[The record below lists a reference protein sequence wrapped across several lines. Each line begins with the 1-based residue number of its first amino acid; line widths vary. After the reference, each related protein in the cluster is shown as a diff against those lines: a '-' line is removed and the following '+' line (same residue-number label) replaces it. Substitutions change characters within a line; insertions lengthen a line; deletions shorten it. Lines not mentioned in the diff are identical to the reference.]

1 MNLKEIFACLEFSA
15 KKITAAILCILFLGQ
30 QTMFVPV
37 LASEISGIT
46 PETLPGGNHQ
56 YNIDPSQLINNTTG
70 IRHYGTFKL
79 TEGDIANLIFKYGAQ
94 NIENFI
100 NLVDTRI
107 DINGIINTMRDNGFY
122 NGHAI
127 FVSPMGMV
135 VGASGV
141 LNVGSLTA
149 IAPNPVSYLKYAGYT
164 MGEGVM
170 NSAAELLK
178 ENGVLSSDAVI
189 SIPGVSDD
197 VNLKLLKEADSNA
210 SIEVNGKIIAR
221 GDVELL
227 ARNIKVGSEGD
238 NAGIVAGVG
247 DGQITNNHGA
257 VDIKMESMN
266 QAKNLFNALV
276 NNDVQSG
283 QGFGRDNEGNIIIK
297 AQSVKQ
303 MELVAP
309 ADKLKI
315 AGAEYAIEQ
324 LFDLSQEGEFK
335 VKSDEILE
343 QLGLSSE
350 DVNSALQAA
359 INAFSPNDAADPD
372 VIGEGGDNV
381 ASVEINNAVLA
392 SNNIEVNA
400 VSKVDYVTQKGSS
413 IFDRV
418 TNEIAGEYMDEIISG
433 GTFNDFEGSR
443 AKASV
448 TIGDGAVL
456 KAKNNVGLKS
466 LAQAN
471 TSIKIKSFLN
481 PAVDTSSEGF
491 YYLGSK
497 TDSSVTVKDGAK
509 IDADGDVN
517 IIAASKNSLNLKIKN
532 PTSKQD
538 ATAGTIANVP
548 SIQVS
553 VLKSVIEA
561 DTNAVVEDGAEISA
575 KNVNVNAVNVTSD
588 QSNLNSVANILKP
601 QNGNENA
608 GIAVAVSLK
617 DTKVKTNAEVNGKVI
632 NKNSDGKQGNVSIN
646 AQNMHVASNVSKA
659 EVKEQGMFGGPGIK
673 GKIQAKIAQ
682 VISKYVKGIAEGL
695 DALTSVGNALPSA
708 STAVVVNNS
717 NLSATAKAGSTAK
730 IAADNVT
737 VNANT
742 VDMTINNA
750 STSVSIPKSET
761 SGIKPAP
768 GVAVIVNSQNNNTQA
783 IVDGADITAN
793 DTLKVNATTEQP
805 MNQTTFE
812 FALNLVQT
820 AGDIDDLFN
829 ETGSTIFGFDA
840 SSDWDFRL
848 LMQDLMN
855 PANEVMFDIKNV
867 MFDFKNSGGIGMAGL
882 AGFFNN
888 WAQSTSSNPTGVGLA
903 ASVVVSDVINNTI
916 ARIGDKST
924 VNAGNVI
931 VNAANKV
938 VQFNAAGDV
947 SKLWKLT
954 GGSTGSSMGMGGTVI
969 VESVDSTA
977 KAQIGDGAVINADE
991 DVKLSSANDQ
1001 DFLTVAMTG
1010 GKSTANNGI
1019 AITGTT
1025 IVQDIKGTTESSI
1038 GASIINARKLDVIAG
1053 TANISTVPTALE
1065 QLKKDPT
1072 ADLDSDRF
1080 ESGFEPD
1087 TYAPEIFKFTDADIN
1102 LGIDSALGFADGDT
1116 TSTSTLVGS
1125 GLLQLSENSTA
1136 ITDGISNMMITGALA
1151 QQTQADANP
1160 GTTSSSG
1167 VAVGASVNVSEF
1179 AREVNALIADGA
1191 DITLEESLNVAADST
1206 TQSLNIALAGA
1217 FAGGVDMKK
1226 EPGFIDQQKENLKNK
1241 ADGYLTKLKGILGN
1255 VTSMAQASDE
1265 KTKNATGSDVNNK
1278 LTDESVKNGL
1288 KDGGGLG
1295 NNLASGGKVTT
1306 TANASTAA
1314 NNMSG
1319 ALAGSVN
1326 AQINNSTV
1334 KAEVGN
1340 ATIKVGGDVDVT
1352 AEQKTS
1358 ALNIGGG
1365 VAKASTVGA
1374 GAAVNFVQN
1383 TNNTVAQLGNSDGAG
1398 ELNLTFTNN
1407 NEHNLNVIA
1416 EENNDN
1422 IQVAIGV
1429 GAAKGD
1435 KNNNSSTQVAAGGS
1449 FNTDVLKNSVSAG
1462 IDNAVINS
1470 EGKDNIAVNV
1480 DAENHSTS
1488 YKGAGGMSLNI
1499 ASSNSSSIGGAI
1511 GGNLN
1516 LINKTTNAAIKN
1528 SEVNNASSVNVS
1540 ANKQT
1545 DSNGNLKPTEELIS
1559 VGVAGSVVTGGQS
1572 AYNFQGAI
1580 GVDVINNVVSAL
1592 IEDSN
1597 INSAGNVD
1605 VIAKNFVDNGNITG
1619 ALGFSKTKGVGLGI
1633 GTVVDVIKAAVNAG
1647 IKNSTVAAAN
1657 GNVNDGNVNVTAD
1670 AKEDLQFLAVNMG
1683 VTTDQT
1689 LANVNA
1695 IVNVLNNT
1703 VGASVTDSV
1712 LTSHDLNV
1720 LAGYDSSVEG
1730 ITNADSAAV
1739 GKGNTLSGN
1748 AVVNILDSTVSADIT
1763 GDDKTG
1769 KKITSTG
1776 NANVKANVNQ
1786 NIDIVP
1792 VGVSVS
1798 TGGTA
1803 AVAGNVGVNVIS
1815 NTTSAKV
1822 EHANININSGS
1833 MNVEAKD
1840 TTTSK
1845 SRGGTVV
1852 VDGKSAAVGGSILVE
1867 ILDKDIDAAVRNSAV
1882 VNTGDLTVNALAEN
1896 IFGPKETTSI
1906 TADAILSAL
1915 ENDSLENAS
1924 SIADWQM
1931 IYDLAGGGKAGVS
1944 GSMIAKVSQNQVN
1957 ASITD
1962 SDITA
1967 NNVTVKAEN
1976 GIYTRNIVGNI
1987 TAGGNAAVGGSMFV
2001 NVNIG
2006 NTDARIE
2013 NSSVEAD
2020 GDVLVQADSIQD
2032 FKTIMVVG
2040 GAGGTAAVNG
2050 SVNSNTAKDTT
2061 TALIKNSDIKKSDIK
2076 KSNSVTVKAKAKD
2089 DVESINLAAQGA
2101 GTASVGGI
2109 VYNNNYLNTV
2119 NAGIEGKKADG
2130 INSAGKV
2137 TVDAKSSESFSAN
2150 IAMIGAGGTAS
2161 VNGVAIVNVINSNI
2175 NSYINDSVVKADS
2188 IDVFANHNFNK
2199 EKYGDKTNVFTEFM
2213 DTKGTNASS
2222 DDESI
2227 AVEDKSVDSDD
2238 LAGELL
2244 PTVIVLGVSAAGTGA
2259 ISANTIVDTINA
2271 QTIASVTGSEI
2282 STTGGLNIQATADE
2296 VFYNALAGVAA
2307 SGNVSAGATVNTNV
2321 LSNTTKAELVNST
2334 VKTGDVNVNA
2344 AQNTNLNTVLFMA
2357 AGAGSGAGVAAVAGV
2372 NTISNNTVAKIDNSK
2387 ILAAK
2392 NISVS
2397 ANTNVQANSI
2407 GVAASGVGVGAGV
2420 NGLTLTN
2427 VSTGNTTASIENR
2440 SVIEQGKTTVTSEAD
2455 TTMYNLIAGG
2465 TFSGTGA
2472 SVGAYVPVNVL
2483 NNQVNAHISDSKLN
2497 QNAAESSVSATSNA
2511 TLKTLVAVAGISGVG
2526 ASVGAS
2532 AIVNVI
2538 DNDVLA
2544 YVLNSTINGGD
2555 FAIKAEQISSLEG
2568 LVAAVQG
2575 GGISVTGNINSVTNT
2590 LNDRVKAYADNL
2602 TSTANLDI
2610 DAVSNETITYNTVAL
2625 SGSSIAGITGAA
2637 IVNVIS
2643 NQLEA
2648 YITNSTLNGGSVD
2661 IDTNQTITLDNAI
2674 VGGAGG
2680 GAAVGGGTIVN
2691 TVSNRNSAYIN
2702 NSSANVD
2709 SINVNA
2715 ATTENITS
2723 GNIMA
2728 SVSAFVSGAVSAL
2741 VNVLEGTTQAY
2752 INSGSNTIT
2761 SNGAI
2766 NVGAND
2772 TLSLKNLAGSVSA
2785 SAGSAA
2791 SASVNVNVINN
2802 AVKSEL
2808 LGNGLITADTVDV
2821 FAESDINY
2829 AVASAAAAA
2838 GANGIAGTVSVTSI
2852 GDRFENSA
2860 DLSETDASEYV
2871 QNAQTSAGN
2880 GSSIYLVENSDGTIT
2895 VSNTKVDGAEAYEAP
2910 SVSLTKA
2917 EGTAKEGTVAN
2928 LNANVT
2934 AKNGITVR
2942 ANNSTE
2948 NTVDNLNASAGAT
2961 AVGASVSVTKT
2972 NYKTVAQIAGGNLTV
2987 NNGDVAVKSNSNIKV
3002 EKDSLTASA
3011 GLAAIQAGVD
3021 YFKNDAITQAVT
3033 LDGQINAQNGDV
3045 LLSAISDDVIE
3056 MDAKSV
3062 TAGLANIGASIALA
3076 ETNNHTTASL
3086 GSGVNAKNLTIEAVN
3101 SSSLT
3106 TSMEA
3111 GSISYVN
3118 ANAVVNKAESNAIT
3132 EALINAAGKEINLDG
3147 DLNMKTATA
3156 GIDVTNNVTVGT
3168 ASFYSGN
3175 VSNYGANLNSEFN
3188 TIVTGG
3194 DIEAKNVNIK
3204 SGLKANKNGENY
3216 TITDDTATVTA
3227 SVAGKKASLGF
3238 AQGALT
3244 KMSAN
3249 AAGEAKA
3256 GATGGSIKADNINIL
3271 SKLNRVAK
3279 SESESLSISGA
3290 EIGAIN
3296 LETKTSGKTSID
3308 TFGSTLTANKVNLQV
3323 TGENTAETTMMS
3335 GSIALI
3341 KGSGSNTSATVS
3353 DNSNINA
3360 GDINA
3365 DYITMN
3371 VNTTKNAKVK
3381 NSSGSI
3387 SLVGIGSSKLETTT
3401 GGESGITTSGKIQN
3415 KEGNGSASE
3424 LSLNVTDNSTA
3435 ENEASNASYGF
3446 VSGSVLDITS
3456 KVTSSIN
3463 NNINGNINASDIDIT
3478 SNLIRTVTANAT
3490 SNSGGLADISA
3501 MNLSSIIENGL
3512 ETKFGGKIQSNT
3524 LDINSSMTNK
3534 ANSYVQESS
3543 AGLAALAYGVTKNEV
3558 SGNAINEIS
3567 FNSGT
3572 DIDSTT
3578 LNATANSDSQS
3589 YMHRTSTSKGMIIV
3603 KGGDIQNNM
3612 KGTSQIDINGG
3623 NIKTTGNMN
3632 FNVKNRASTP
3642 QEMVFTDDSAGFIAR
3657 SGAVLTNNLSQSAK
3671 LNVNG
3676 GNIKSGGDLVLSV
3689 DNGTSFSQRA
3699 YSDASG
3705 FTAHNNASSVV
3716 TATINNEININ
3727 GGKLEGKNVMVNMN
3741 SSNTLSSKAEAIAH
3755 HFAGAPSVWAQVNLE
3770 VNNALN
3776 VKDGAV
3782 LRAFDTNPT
3791 GTMLSVNFMD
3801 NSVQNITQYADLYAE
3816 ASIATGSAGGGINF
3830 NTNNDVNIEKGGLM
3844 SSSKDVFVNFNKG
3857 EENLNS
3863 TVKYD
3868 KVSRLLFGIKIHDRN
3883 EWSSVASS
3891 ASNNVKIDGTIKAGD
3906 DLQMKLTINKDG
3918 SVSDDSTLKEGV
3930 HYTKEESYV
3939 IGYPAGSDEAKAEEE
3954 KLQNQIADL
3963 QEQIDK
3969 LTQDKTSADS
3979 NISDLEKQIDSLKI
3993 QIAMMKYVDSL
4004 GEDAKISETE
4014 FTNVLKNI
4022 LDENYVQDS
4031 DTYLS
4036 QLLQFFIGGEN
4047 QTLYVSKEN
4056 SDVIIRYNCDDDGK
4070 VIMQNGQPTF
4080 VVVDITEGETVGKT
4094 DVIYVLASDDGNGNY
4109 TLKEQNGSNTI
4120 GVSVLTFE
4128 NFADSMKIELDK
4140 TGLSGELSALD
4151 KESSEADILAVLNKY
4166 FVKNAD
4172 DYVADISSE
4181 LEKITG
4187 KDITSIVNKMDIDS
4201 SAVTDT
4207 ISSRL
4212 AEIMNNITQD
4222 TVNNGEVTLTVTKF
4236 GDEVLYTDMT
4246 ESAKTSITNAF
4257 NSAQTSLEN
4266 YNENIVPDLTEKI
4279 SDLRNELVDY
4289 ENQLAYVKENGLDEI
4304 KTDNGAFIFNDLN
4317 AAGGTISINA
4327 QKGTSSMSGTGEMEV
4342 SVADILINNYSNYD
4356 LVFNDL
4362 NVGNGAT
4369 GVTVDGQNYAGSLT
4383 GIKHWND
4390 NLRVFTVGTVDNL
4403 GCITINNLYDHNHPI
4418 NNSLIGNI
4426 ASDIIING
4434 VVKTNS
4440 GDVKL
4445 YNESGDIT
4453 INDTIT
4459 ANKTTVN
4466 MPQGSFTQ
4474 NTRGKEYKLE
4484 SGDTLF
4490 AGKSINISASKID
4503 IQGNMQAG
4511 VADKHITITED
4522 MLKPENLL
4530 FDTETGEYIL
4540 VNLGDEGKQSVYMN
4554 DGNNIKAIY
4563 DKDTNTVRLFG
4574 TQISADSAI
4583 NLNTTSGEKDAIV
4596 IGENAVLKHADGYGK
4611 ISIENK
4617 TDAHL
4622 EVNGLENNY
4631 MNGGVNYTVNGQSA
4645 VLPSGTSETV
4655 EKVVKE
4661 PVYLNILG
4669 LKILVGYE
4677 DKQVQETKIY
4687 GNHGTIINLAENLVE
4702 NADIKVVTQGTGDL
4716 NVVGTVSSGN
4726 ITDGSFN
4733 LLMQTN
4739 GNLNILN
4746 KYLSTFT
4753 GFENYTQ
4760 VETINTNGT
4769 VALNKKGSTGGV
4781 NIEGKILNKNGDV
4794 TITNEGADGIN
4805 FASKTETLP
4814 KTDAEGNVANVEV
4827 TTTGKINNSN
4837 GNVDI
4842 DNKNGSVTI
4851 AQGAEITL
4859 DENENKNID
4868 ITTDTGKLSV
4878 SGLVQNSGK
4887 GNINLIAKGDSGL
4900 EVTKTALVSG
4910 NNGNIAIENAVNSVV
4925 IAGKVENNTG
4935 NVLVTNNGTDTTISG
4950 TIENEAGNTSITN
4963 EGGQLFVSGTTANKG
4978 GNTSVTNNGEGGIV
4992 FDTTA
4997 VVSNSGDAGK
5007 LTVTNNAGGVKVAE
5021 NAKITNDSKTAE
5033 DNLILANSGSG
5044 LVEIFGH
5051 LFNKNKGNTVVTNTN
5066 AQSGIVVGVKTN
5078 ADNSQI
5084 TNRGKVENTDG
5095 ELKITNNGSQ
5105 GIQIT
5110 GDVVNKKG
5118 NTSVNNTAGGVNV
5131 DTVLTTANGKTTVNK
5146 GTVTNNNG
5154 TMTVSNSGDNGVRV
5168 AGDVTNNNGKLTVD
5182 NKNGAVIIDRTNGV
5196 KGRLENTFN
5205 GSGETMLVQN
5215 TGNGGINI
5223 NGDVI
5228 NNGAGTLNVLN
5239 NNEADSSILV
5249 TAGSLV
5255 QNEQGGLNMTNK
5267 GGSGIDIA
5275 GEVYN
5280 KNGTLALDN
5289 QNTSAGI
5296 IIESTGRVHNDRGG
5310 NILVNNIG
5318 SGNTI
5323 VQGIV
5328 TALQNEIDIINSNSD
5343 VIIGDNT
5350 DNDNYINAV
5359 NNNVN
5364 ITVNNGNLLNS
5375 GVDKTLIKSGKDL
5388 NISVKDGD
5396 IGMTD
5401 NAIDGKKP
5409 GFSINA
5415 STRDKTESVNI
5426 NAGGVITASA
5436 ENETKT
5442 GDRLINL
5449 TAKDSDMKINQ
5460 VKADGNVML
5469 TAAEWDTEDRNP
5481 TPGEYDE
5488 EDYFTG
5494 YSIINAAKDKT
5505 QPNVIGKN
5513 ISLISSN
5520 NIGSADNYFTYQ
5532 QTGTAEDYFSAE
5544 AENDLYVQGTGDKTN
5559 IWQLITKRGN
5569 MGLVFDG
5576 NTTIRELT
5584 AGKDIQIVNKGQ
5596 NLTIYDLGRLP
5607 HILNPADDLLYPH
5620 DRIELSSVVPET
5632 INIAVLDAKGGDDA
5646 YSTLNIY
5653 NAFVRGTDDDKADV
5667 VLAADRI
5674 IAHASEAPDSIVSNA
5689 ARPDGFDA
5697 SEGRE
5702 YYDDPSDTNSEILQ
5716 ATGFNTSGA
5725 GSQLTFDITGV
5736 SPEIVAAVNEEV
5748 SGRDYN
5754 SQDVVQTIH
5763 IFNNDYGFT
5772 ETVYKANDVT
5782 LSLNSASSSPTDNR
5796 GALFNT
5802 FYTDNAYVDT
5812 KDLNLD
5818 MKDAFVTNYGEFRN
5832 GSRGGDAGAHE
5843 IGGGYRWLTIVDN
5856 DYQRNI
5862 SSLYGINLT
5871 TQLYTKLT
5879 GSYALHMGNTI
5890 DQRTKAP
5897 VVYYNPYEVVN
5908 LPRTENSF
5916 YRLTFKDDKIQKT
5929 TTTPEFED
5937 IDKDTY
5943 KPTKRQNIRFSLA
5956 KDDEEVKVANKRI
5969 ISILDISKGGLAVE
5983 HDGTL
5988 QKGEEFMINLSYHNI
6003 TATPE
6008 VQVVRVSGNKAGLQ
6022 FINMDNAT
6030 ANKILYINLFA
6041 AQDNTDQ
6048 TSSSKATM
6056 VIERL

>member
-1 MNLKEIFACLEFSA
+1 MKLSKIFECYKFSA
-15 KKITAAILCILFLGQ
+15 KRIIAAFLCMLFLGQ

-37 LASEISGIT
+37 LASDISGVT

-79 TEGDIANLIFKYGAQ
+79 TEGDIANLIFKDGAQ

-100 NLVDTRI
+100 NLVDTKI

-227 ARNIKVGSEGD
+227 ARNIKVGSEGN

-247 DGQITNNHGA
+247 NGQVSNSHGA

-276 NNDVQSG
+276 NNEVQSG
-283 QGFGRDNEGNIIIK
+283 QGFGRDPKGNIIIK

-303 MELVAP
+303 MELAAP
-309 ADKLKI
+309 ADKLTV
-315 AGAEYAIEQ
+315 GAAEFAINE
-324 LFDLSQEGEFK
+324 LFDLTQQGEFK
-335 VKSDEILE
+335 IKSDEVLA
-343 QLGLSSE
+343 QMGLNAD
-350 DVNSALQAA
+350 DVNNALQAA
-359 INAFSPNDAADPD
+359 INAFSPNDAADPG

-413 IFDRV
+413 IFDRI
-418 TNEIAGEYMDEIISG
+418 TNEIAGEYLDKLISG
-433 GTFNDFEGSR
+433 GTFDDFEGSR

-456 KAKNNVGLKS
+456 KANNNVGLKS

-497 TDSSVTVKDGAK
+497 TDSSVTVGKGSK

-561 DTNAVVEDGAEISA
+561 DTKAVVEDGAEISA

-617 DTKVKTNAEVNGKVI
+617 DTNVNTNAEVNGKVI
-632 NKNSDGKQGNVSIN
+632 NKNNNGQQGNVSIN

-659 EVKEQGMFGGPGIK
+659 EVKEHGLLGGPGIK

-761 SGIKPAP
+761 SGVKPAP

-783 IVDGADITAN
+783 VVEGEDITAN

-916 ARIGDKST
+916 ARIDNST

-969 VESVDSTA
+969 VESVGSTA

-1038 GASIINARKLDVIAG
+1038 GASTITAKNLDVIAG
-1053 TANISTVPTALE
+1053 KASISTVPTALE

-1087 TYAPEIFKFTDADIN
+1087 TNAPEIFKFTDADIN
-1102 LGIDSALGFADGDT
+1102 LGIDSALGFADDDK
-1116 TSTSTLVGS
+1116 TSTSTLAGT
-1125 GLLQLSENSTA
+1125 GLLQLNENSTA

-1191 DITLEESLNVAADST
+1191 KITLEESLNVAADSI

-1255 VTSMAQASDE
+1255 VTSMAQASDG
-1265 KTKNATGSDVNNK
+1265 KTDAATGSDVNNK

-1352 AEQKTS
+1352 ANQKTS

-1365 VAKASTVGA
+1365 VAKAGTVGA

-1407 NEHNLNVIA
+1407 NPHNLNVIA

-1435 KNNNSSTQVAAGGS
+1435 KNNSSSTQVAAGGS
-1449 FNTDVLKNSVSAG
+1449 FNTDVLKNSVSAV

-1470 EGKDNIAVNV
+1470 ESGDNIAVNV

-1499 ASSNSSSIGGAI
+1499 AASDSSSIGGAI

-1619 ALGFSKTKGVGLGI
+1619 ALGFSKTKGFGLGI
-1633 GTVVDVIKAAVNAG
+1633 GTVVDVIEAAVNAG
-1647 IKNSTVAAAN
+1647 IKNSTVAAAAN
-1657 GNVNDGNVNVTAD
+1657 GNVNVTAD

-1689 LANVNA
+1689 LANANA

-1703 VGASVTDSV
+1703 VGASVADSV
-1712 LTSHDLNV
+1712 LTSRDLNV
-1720 LAGYDSSVEG
+1720 LAGYDSSIEG

-1739 GKGNTLSGN
+1739 GKGNALSGN

-1763 GDDKTG
+1763 GDGKNEE
-1769 KKITSTG
+1769 KKIASTG

-1798 TGGTA
+1798 TGGTV

-1822 EHANININSGS
+1822 ENANLDSDS
-1833 MNVEAKD
+1833 LNVEAKD

-1867 ILDKDIDAAVRNSAV
+1867 ILDKDIDAAVKNSV
-1882 VNTGDLTVNALAEN
+1882 VKTGDLTVNAIAEN
-1896 IFGPKETTSI
+1896 IFGPNDTVSI
-1906 TADAILSAL
+1906 TADAIISAIGNGSL
-1915 ENDSLENAS
+1915 TDVGVVDEDNKENSNLG
-1924 SIADWQM
+1924 DWQM

-1957 ASITD
+1957 ASITG

-1967 NNVTVKAEN
+1967 NKVTVKAEN

-2001 NVNIG
+2001 NVNTG

-2013 NSSVEAD
+2013 DSTIESN

-2061 TALIKNSDIKKSDIK
+2061 TALIKNSDIK

-2137 TVDAKSSESFSAN
+2137 NVDAKSSESFSAN
-2150 IAMIGAGGTAS
+2150 IAMIGAAGTAS
-2161 VNGVAIVNVINSNI
+2161 VNGTAIVNVINSQI
-2175 NSYINDSVVKADS
+2175 NSYIKNSVVNAGS

-2244 PTVIVLGVSAAGTGA
+2244 PTVIVLGVSAAGTAA

-2271 QTIASVTGSEI
+2271 QTIASVSDSVI

-2321 LSNTTKAELVNST
+2321 LSNTTKAELVDST

-2427 VSTGNTTASIENR
+2427 VSTGNTTASIENG

-2544 YVLNSTINGGD
+2544 YVLNSTIKGGD

-2568 LVAAVQG
+2568 LVAAVQA

-2590 LNDRVKAYADNL
+2590 LNDRVKAYAYNL

-2610 DAVSNETITYNTVAL
+2610 DAVSNETITYKTVAL
-2625 SGSSIAGITGAA
+2625 SGSGIAGITGAA

-2723 GNIMA
+2723 GNIIA

-2802 AVKSEL
+2802 AVKSQL
-2808 LGNGLITADTVDV
+2808 LGSGFITADTVDV

-2838 GANGIAGTVSVTSI
+2838 AANGIAGTVSVTSI

-2895 VSNTKVDGAEAYEAP
+2895 VSDTKVDGAEAYEAP

-2942 ANNSTE
+2942 SDNSTE
-2948 NTVDNLNASAGAT
+2948 NTVDNITAAAGLAG
-2961 AVGASVSVTKT
+2961 VGASVSVTNT
-2972 NYKTVAQIAGGNLTV
+2972 NYNTVAQIAGGNLTV

-3086 GSGVNAKNLTIEAVN
+3086 GSGVIAQNLTIEAVN

-3194 DIEAKNVNIK
+3194 NIEAKNVNIK

-3249 AAGEAKA
+3249 AAGKTKA
-3256 GATGGSIKADNINIL
+3256 GATGGSSIKADNINIL

-3279 SESESLSISGA
+3279 SKSESLSVSGA

-3308 TFGSTLTANKVNLQV
+3308 TSGSTLTADNVNLQV

-3365 DYITMN
+3365 DNITMN

-3387 SLVGIGSSKLETTT
+3387 SLFGIGSSKLETTT
-3401 GGESGITTSGKIQN
+3401 GGESGITTSGTIRN
-3415 KEGNGSASE
+3415 KEGNGAASR
-3424 LSLNVTDNSTA
+3424 LALNVTDNSAA

-3478 SNLIRTVTANAT
+3478 SKLIRTVTANAT

-3572 DIDSTT
+3572 DIDSAT

-3623 NIKTTGNMN
+3623 NINTTGNMN

-3642 QEMVFTDDSAGFIAR
+3642 QEMVFTDDSSGFIAK
-3657 SGAVLTNNLSQSAK
+3657 SGAELSNTLSQSAK

-3676 GNIKSGGDLVLSV
+3676 GNVKSGGDLVLSV
-3689 DNGTSFSQRA
+3689 DNGTNFSQRA

-3705 FTAHNNASSVV
+3705 FTAHNNASSIV
-3716 TATINNEININ
+3716 TATINNEINLN
-3727 GGKLEGKNVMVNMN
+3727 GGTLEGKNVMVNMD

-3755 HFAGAPSVWAQVNLE
+3755 HFAGDPSVWSKVNLY
-3770 VNNALN
+3770 VNNTLN
-3776 VKDGAV
+3776 VKNGAT
-3782 LRAFDTNPT
+3782 LRAFDTNPV
-3791 GTMLSVNFMD
+3791 GTKLSINIMGD
-3801 NSVQNITQYADLYAE
+3801 SEQNITQLADLYAE
-3816 ASIATGSAGGGINF
+3816 AAIATGDAGGGIEF
-3830 NTNNDVNIEKGGLM
+3830 KTNNNVNVEKGGTL

-3868 KVSRLLFGIKIHDRN
+3868 KVSRLLFGIKIHDGD
-3883 EWSSVASS
+3883 EWSSVTSS
-3891 ASNNVKIDGTIKAGD
+3891 ASNNVKIDGKIKAGD
-3906 DLQMKLTINKDG
+3906 DSQMKLTINKDG
-3918 SVSDDSTLKEGV
+3918 SISEDSTLKEGI
-3930 HYTKEESYV
+3930 HYTKEDSYV
-3939 IGYPAGSDEAKAEEE
+3939 SGAPAGSEEAKAEEE
-3954 KLQNQIADL
+3954 KILA
-3963 QEQIDK
+3963 QIDELQKELDVLNQEKDTTEESVKK
-3969 LTQDKTSADS
+3969 LQT
-3979 NISDLEKQIDSLKI
+3979 QIDSLKL
-3993 QIAMMKYVDSL
+3993 QIAMMEYVENLD
-4004 GEDAKISETE
+4004 EDAKISETE
-4014 FTNVLKNI
+4014 FKNVLKNI
-4022 LDENYVQDS
+4022 LDENSVKDS
-4031 DTYLS
+4031 ENYLS
-4036 QLLQFFIGGEN
+4036 DLLQFFTGTDN
-4047 QTLYVSKEN
+4047 QTLYTSVEN
-4056 SDVIIRYNCDDDGK
+4056 SDIIIRYQYDNDGNI
-4070 VIMQNGQPTF
+4070 IMDNGKPTF
-4080 VVVDITEGETVGKT
+4080 VVVDISTGETVNKT
-4094 DVIYVLASDDGNGNY
+4094 DVIYVLASDDGNGNI
-4109 TLKEQNGSNTI
+4109 TLKEQNGDKTI
-4120 GVSVLTFE
+4120 NVTELTFE
-4128 NFADSMKIELDK
+4128 NFASKLDAELNSDGLETSLNALGQDAADS
-4140 TGLSGELSALD
+4140 
-4151 KESSEADILAVLNKY
+4151 DILNILNKY
-4166 FVKNAD
+4166 HVANAD
-4172 DYVADISSE
+4172 NYVSEISALLENGGDLGEAIKNMSIDKAGVADSISSE
-4181 LEKITG
+4181 LASIKKNINQETIDTGDGTKIT
-4187 KDITSIVNKMDIDS
+4187 I
-4201 SAVTDT
+4201 
-4207 ISSRL
+4207 
-4212 AEIMNNITQD
+4212 
-4222 TVNNGEVTLTVTKF
+4222 TKF
-4236 GDEVLYTDMT
+4236 GDDVLYTAMSED
-4246 ESAKTSITNAF
+4246 AQKTITDAF
-4257 NSAQTSLEN
+4257 NSAQTSLEE
-4266 YNENIVPDLTEKI
+4266 YNETIVP
-4279 SDLRNELVDY
+4279 ELEDSIADITNQINDY
-4289 ENQLAYVKENGLDEI
+4289 NNRLAYVQENGLDEI
-4304 KTDNGAFIFNDLN
+4304 KADNGAFVFKDLN
-4317 AAGGTISINA
+4317 AAGGTININA
-4327 QKGTSSMSGTGEMEV
+4327 EKGTSILSGTGEMEV
-4342 SVADILINNYSNYD
+4342 SVADIKIDNYSNYD
-4356 LVFNDL
+4356 LIFEDL
-4362 NVGNGAT
+4362 NVGNGST
-4369 GVTVDGQNYAGSLT
+4369 GVTVDGKNYAGST
-4383 GIKHWND
+4383 EGIKHWDN
-4390 NLRVFTVGTVDNL
+4390 NLRVFTLGTEGNI
-4403 GCITINNLYDHNHPI
+4403 GSIAINNFYDHNHPI

-4484 SGDTLF
+4484 NGDTLF

-4596 IGENAVLKHADGYGK
+4596 IGENAVLKHSDGYGK
-4611 ISIENK
+4611 ISIDNQ

-4631 MNGGVNYTVNGQSA
+4631 MNGGVNYTINGQSA

-4677 DKQVQETKIY
+4677 DKLVQETKIY
-4687 GNHGTIINLAENLVE
+4687 GNHGTIINLAKNLAE

-4726 ITDGSFN
+4726 ITDGLFN
-4733 LLMQTN
+4733 LLMETN

-4805 FASKTETLP
+4805 FVSKTETLP
-4814 KTDAEGNVANVEV
+4814 ETDAEGNVANVKV
-4827 TTTGKINNSN
+4827 TTTGKIHNSN

-4842 DNKNGSVTI
+4842 NNKNGSVTI

-4910 NNGNIAIENAVNSVV
+4910 NNGNVTIENAVNSVV

-4935 NVLVTNNGTDTTISG
+4935 NVLVTNNGADTTISG

-4963 EGGQLFVSGTTANKG
+4963 EGGQLLVSGTTTNTG
-4978 GNTSVTNNGEGGIV
+4978 GNTSVTNNGDGGIV

-4997 VVSNSGDAGK
+4997 VVSNSGEAGK

-5021 NAKITNDSKTAE
+5021 NAKITNDSKTTE

-5044 LVEIFGH
+5044 LIEIFGH
-5051 LFNKNKGNTVVTNTN
+5051 LFNKNGNTVISNTNT
-5066 AQSGIVVGVKTN
+5066 QSGINVGVKTN
-5078 ADNSQI
+5078 TDNSAI
-5084 TNRGKVENTDG
+5084 TNRGTVENTDG

-5118 NTSVNNTAGGVNV
+5118 NTSINNTAGGVNV
-5131 DTVLTTANGKTTVNK
+5131 DTVVTTANGKTTVNK

-5154 TMTVSNSGDNGVRV
+5154 SMSVTNSGDDGVRV
-5168 AGDVTNNNGKLTVD
+5168 AGDVY
-5182 NKNGAVIIDRTNGV
+5182 NKNGALT
-5196 KGRLENTFN
+5196 
-5205 GSGETMLVQN
+5205 
-5215 TGNGGINI
+5215 
-5223 NGDVI
+5223 
-5228 NNGAGTLNVLN
+5228 
-5239 NNEADSSILV
+5239 
-5249 TAGSLV
+5249 
-5255 QNEQGGLNMTNK
+5255 
-5267 GGSGIDIA
+5267 
-5275 GEVYN
+5275 
-5280 KNGTLALDN
+5280 LDN
-5289 QNTSAGI
+5289 LNTSAGI
-5296 IIESTGRVHNDRGG
+5296 IIESSGLVHNDKGG

-5318 SGNTI
+5318 TGNTI

-5328 TALQNEIDIINSNSD
+5328 TALQNEIDIINANSD

-5350 DNDNYINAV
+5350 GNDNYINAV

-5436 ENETKT
+5436 ENETQT

-5544 AENDLYVQGTGDKTN
+5544 AENDLYIQGMGDKTN

-5576 NTTIRELT
+5576 DDTTIRELT
-5584 AGKDIQIVNKGQ
+5584 AGKDIQIVNKGK

-5607 HILNPADDLLYPH
+5607 HALNPADDLLYPH

-5632 INIAVLDAKGGDDA
+5632 VNIAVLDANGGDEA

-5674 IAHASEAPDSIVSNA
+5674 IAHASEAPDSVVSNV
-5689 ARPDGFDA
+5689 ARPGGFDA
-5697 SEGRE
+5697 SEGRD
-5702 YYDDPSDTNSEILQ
+5702 YYDDPSDTTSEILQ

-5754 SQDVVQTIH
+5754 AQDVIQTIH

-5832 GSRGGDAGAHE
+5832 GNRGGDGGAHDV
-5843 IGGGYRWLTIVDN
+5843 GGGYRWLTIVDN

-5862 SSLYGINLT
+5862 SSLFGINLT

-5890 DQRTKAP
+5890 DQLTKAP

-5929 TTTPEFED
+5929 TTTPEFDD

-5983 HDGTL
+5983 HDGTM

-6008 VQVVRVSGNKAGLQ
+6008 VRVVRVSGNKAGLQ

-6048 TSSSKATM
+6048 TSSNKATM
-6056 VIERL
+6056 VIEKL